1 MEEKSQMFD
10 LLLKLHK
17 SLKMIVAFQ
26 PKNTKLTKRLLS
38 YLLGNIQ
45 RGCEAA
51 TEELFFLSKNPGL
64 DVLFQA
70 GTRKRSQRECAKS
83 CHFSTNY
90 LGRAPKTRRPP
101 KHSRPTLQNCNMFTA
116 WY

>member
-1 MEEKSQMFD
+1 MEEKSQMLD

-51 TEELFFLSKNPGL
+51 TEELFFF
-64 DVLFQA
+64 V
-70 GTRKRSQRECAKS
+70 
-83 CHFSTNY
+83 
-90 LGRAPKTRRPP
+90 
-101 KHSRPTLQNCNMFTA
+101 
-116 WY
+116 